1 MRNTLFWDKTNTP
14 SELHT
19 LLYTL
24 AEEFPVS
31 CGEKNINLAF
41 EKYREKDRLA
51 VTKRDG
57 VYLVSYGAKNLA
69 ARGIA
74 YALAGKECREKM
86 YFKTF
91 AVLVDCTRSAVMN
104 VSHFKKWLLRLALM
118 GYNMAMLYTKD
129 AYQVPGE
136 PYFGYM
142 RGPYSLEEMK
152 DVDSYAQ
159 KLGVEM
165 IASIQALGHLEPI
178 LRWPAYAG
186 VKDTDNCVMVD
197 KAETYTLLEKMIK
210 FWSDAFSSRR
220 IHLGMD
226 ETQDLGRGRFMD
238 LNGYIPPYEL
248 YNRHLRKLCAIC
260 DKFELKPM
268 IWSDMY
274 FRYAN
279 KNMDY
284 YGKEDDIAKEIIKDI
299 PENVQ
304 LSYWDY
310 YHRDKQIYI
319 DKLSLQKKFNKT
331 LPVMASGIWTWIRL
345 WCDFEQTKAVTSACM
360 DGCREAGVNEI
371 IFTMW
376 GDDGNYCEFDS
387 AFAAM
392 AWCADYAANDG
403 NVDEER
409 VKGIYETLCG
419 SSYDIQKRA
428 GDLEWT
434 IPHPDGNM
442 SGEMLKFHA
451 GPILWDDPLMGIMWH
466 EYTSIM
472 PDYWEK
478 AIAHYKELKKDLEEY
493 MDEHPGEEEQDS
505 CGGMISHAWM
515 LCDVLLKKME
525 LRRQLLASYE
535 KRDFETLEVL
545 IDRNIPELLDA
556 LDGLLETFRKEWMR
570 SYKSWGFEVVGIKV
584 AGVAERIRETS
595 RRIEELLD
603 GRADR
608 IEELEVVPGGRGC
621 ISETRYRMIAT
632 GAWFI

>member
-41 EKYREKDRLA
+41 EKCREKDRLA

-238 LNGYIPPYEL
+238 LNGYVPPYEL

-360 DGCREAGVNEI
+360 DGCRAAGDAVRRI
-371 IFTMW
+371 GCGQFPRS
-376 GDDGNYCEFDS
+376 CRS
-387 AFAAM
+387 
-392 AWCADYAANDG
+392 
-403 NVDEER
+403 
-409 VKGIYETLCG
+409 KSLCG
-419 SSYDIQKRA
+419 QRQWGAPYGHPAYNRLSSLFLWQGIQFAR
-428 GDLEWT
+428 
-434 IPHPDGNM
+434 
-442 SGEMLKFHA
+442 
-451 GPILWDDPLMGIMWH
+451 
-466 EYTSIM
+466 
-472 PDYWEK
+472 
-478 AIAHYKELKKDLEEY
+478 
-493 MDEHPGEEEQDS
+493 
-505 CGGMISHAWM
+505 
-515 LCDVLLKKME
+515 V
-525 LRRQLLASYE
+525 RQGWC
-535 KRDFETLEVL
+535 RGVC
-545 IDRNIPELLDA
+545 
-556 LDGLLETFRKEWMR
+556 RK
-570 SYKSWGFEVVGIKV
+570 
-584 AGVAERIRETS
+584 
-595 RRIEELLD
+595 
-603 GRADR
+603 
-608 IEELEVVPGGRGC
+608 
-621 ISETRYRMIAT
+621 
-632 GAWFI
+632 